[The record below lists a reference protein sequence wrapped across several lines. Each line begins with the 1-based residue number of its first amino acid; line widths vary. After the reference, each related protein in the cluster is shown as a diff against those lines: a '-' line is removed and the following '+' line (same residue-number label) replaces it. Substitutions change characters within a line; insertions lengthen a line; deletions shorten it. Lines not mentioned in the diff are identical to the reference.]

1 MGQMEKIGGIGEGCV
16 TKTSVRAIVMTAILL
31 SVATA
36 VSAKIDLYAG
46 AIMGA
51 TGYADDANSSIFAG
65 PAVDLNINNSG
76 GDGYAGAYISYKKLF
91 YTPISPEPYNE
102 SEIITTG
109 FIAGQER
116 NWAWMAGGGYDSATK
131 KGTGLGGAVI
141 ETAGKFGYFSGGAG
155 CVNAGISYTW
165 VGEPAT
171 INPDGTVNSNSDGVI
186 YRGWIGL
193 QFSLGGIVDNIGSF
207 FSGKEHKD
215 EKNVEQQRPE
225 KGRMDEKPDINGLL
239 LRVTPRYTR
248 YYKVKTVYMPKY
260 EMRDG
265 KLYEI
270 TVKTETVAEDISLCK
285 TEITCARGVTDCTEA
300 EKDSLMKNIGL
311 VPDGA
316 GEIVNVFPEGITSA
330 DYRRETRTGK
340 LFSGKNIYIP
350 AEVYNGRVKLHEYP
364 TLQNVRFIDGIPQ
377 DGEYRDIAGKMNAPW
392 HNLYLVVGGKIA
404 RIGEPGNCRVFRNA
418 GEYAYKEII
427 TDESGRVFYKGFK
440 WVEEDA
446 GYAWDGVMHKIEV
459 K

>member
-1 MGQMEKIGGIGEGCV
+1 MKRIFII
-16 TKTSVRAIVMTAILL
+16 AALLL
-31 SVATA
+31 SIGTA
-36 VSAKIDLYAG
+36 AFAKIDLYAG

-51 TGYADDANSSIFAG
+51 SGYADDANSSIFAG
-65 PAVDLNINNSG
+65 PSVDLNINNSG

-91 YTPISPEPYNE
+91 YTPVSSEPYNE
-102 SEIITTG
+102 AEIITAG

-116 NWAWMAGGGYDSATK
+116 DWAWMAGGGYDSAAK

-141 ETAGKFGYFSGGAG
+141 ETMGKFGYFSNGAG

-171 INPDGTVNSNSDGVI
+171 RNSEGMFESNSDGTI

-193 QFSLGGIVDNIGSF
+193 EFSLDGMADNIGAF

-215 EKNVEQQRPE
+215 AKYTGQQSPE
-225 KGRMDEKPDINGLL
+225 KVQMDEKPDINGLL

-248 YYKVKTVYMPKY
+248 YYKEETSYIGPKY
-260 EMRDG
+260 EMHNG

-270 TVKTETVAEDISLCK
+270 TIKAEAVTEDISLCK
-285 TEITCARGVTDCTEA
+285 TEITCARGVTDCTGA

-311 VPDGA
+311 VPAGV
-316 GEIVNVFPEGITSA
+316 GEIINVFPEGITSA
-330 DYRRETRTGK
+330 DYRRETRTRK
-340 LFSGKNIYIP
+340 LFSGISFYTP
-350 AEVYNGRVKLHEYP
+350 AEVYNGKVKLYEHP
-364 TLQNVRFIDGIPQ
+364 TLKNVRFINGVPQ
-377 DGEYRDIAGKMNAPW
+377 DGEYRDIEGKMNAPW
-392 HNLYLVVGGKIA
+392 LNLYLVVDGKIA
-404 RIGEPGNCRVFRNA
+404 RIGEPGNCKVFRNE
-418 GEYAYKEII
+418 GVYAYKEMI
-427 TDESGRVFYKGFK
+427 TDETGRVFYKGFK

-446 GYAWDGVMHKIEV
+446 GYSWDGVMHKIEV